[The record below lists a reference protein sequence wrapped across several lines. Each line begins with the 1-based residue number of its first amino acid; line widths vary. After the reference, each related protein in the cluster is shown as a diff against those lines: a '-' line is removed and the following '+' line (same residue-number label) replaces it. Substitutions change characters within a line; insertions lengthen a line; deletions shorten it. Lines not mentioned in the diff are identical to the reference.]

1 MTRESTPINE
11 DDFVIIEEF
20 DGRGNKIRRAIRKS
34 QERRKFAPTVA
45 HNKYMNGAMATKLVR
60 QRYKDQEQWEE
71 YAQILSRRIGLP
83 VVAGHAKPLGK
94 YLEFELVKGITNRVY
109 CDYMTE
115 DGIFPVRHMVE
126 QFRDNYIKRLYD
138 MARER
143 FFNMIWKNNLV
154 IRELNDEK
162 TRAFKQRT
170 ENLKKR
176 INGSKTADEAAEEQR
191 EFEIDKIKKQNA
203 YNRKKERIENLKA
216 YMRAMEEK

>member
-1 MTRESTPINE
+1 MTREITHINE

-20 DGRGNKIRRAIRKS
+20 DGRGNKIRRAVKKQKAEFIPAK
-34 QERRKFAPTVA
+34 T
-45 HNKYMNGAMATKLVR
+45 HNKYTKGAMTTKLVR
-60 QRYKDQEQWEE
+60 QKYKDQEQWEE

-109 CDYMTE
+109 CDYLDE

-126 QFRDNYIKRLYD
+126 QFRPNYIKRLYD

-162 TRAFKQRT
+162 TIAFKKRA
-170 ENLKKR
+170 ENVRKKA
-176 INGSKTADEAAEEQR
+176 GSKSAAEASDEQR
-191 EFEIDKIKKQNA
+191 EYEMERIKRQNA
-203 YNRKKERIENLKA
+203 YNRKKERIENLQN
-216 YMRAMEEK
+216 YLRSLEEG